1 MQKILLFR
9 AGIPRN
15 GCLVSFA
22 RRPCWR
28 RVASSNFGSSEDD
41 MPAKSGNRK
50 ILLVGSVPL
59 ANAKEVFSE
68 SAARLGELIPRIPD
82 GETGVRTMWILCQKE
97 VMAKT
102 KNLKMH
108 HQFDIAPGVAQ
119 TVYEVAD
126 HSKPAEFPALNYAA
140 AAKDSYRQFT
150 ELKKAGKIAATTK
163 FQVSLPTAVAVL
175 SGFIVPE
182 SQALVEKPYTEAL
195 KKEVDEIAQ
204 AIPHQELAIQWD
216 VADEVLFLAGWQ
228 LETFVDR
235 SKEGLLRRIVDLGN
249 AVPSD
254 IDLGFHLCYGDP
266 GHKHL
271 VEPTDLGLSVEL
283 ANVIVERSSRPVQWI
298 HMPVPR
304 DRKDDAYFEPL
315 KKLRLPP
322 TTELYLGLVHL
333 TDGAAG
339 ARSRV
344 ETAKRYRPEFGVAC
358 ECGFGRRNPETIL
371 PLLDLHR
378 EVAAL

>member
-1 MQKILLFR
+1 MRSRIL
-9 AGIPRN
+9 
-15 GCLVSFA
+15 
-22 RRPCWR
+22 
-28 RVASSNFGSSEDD
+28 
-41 MPAKSGNRK
+41 
-50 ILLVGSVPL
+50 
-59 ANAKEVFSE
+59 
-68 SAARLGELIPRIPD
+68 
-82 GETGVRTMWILCQKE
+82 
-97 VMAKT
+97 
-102 KNLKMH
+102 
-108 HQFDIAPGVAQ
+108 
-119 TVYEVAD
+119 
-126 HSKPAEFPALNYAA
+126 SKPVEFPALNYAA

-175 SGFIVPE
+175 SGFIVSE

-216 VADEVLFLAGWQ
+216 VAHEVLFLAGWQ

-271 VEPTDLGLSVEL
+271 VEPSDLGLSVEL
-283 ANVIVERSSRPVQWI
+283 ANAIVGRSSRPVQWI

-315 KKLRLPP
+315 KKLQIAAYDRALSRTCSSHRWRRGGAFAGGNCEAASARIRRCVRMRL
-322 TTELYLGLVHL
+322 
-333 TDGAAG
+333 
-339 ARSRV
+339 RSPRS
-344 ETAKRYRPEFGVAC
+344 
-358 ECGFGRRNPETIL
+358 
-371 PLLDLHR
+371 
-378 EVAAL
+378 

>member
-1 MQKILLFR
+1 M
-9 AGIPRN
+9 AENPHH
-15 GCLVSFA
+15 
-22 RRPCWR
+22 
-28 RVASSNFGSSEDD
+28 
-41 MPAKSGNRK
+41 RK
-50 ILLVGSVPL
+50 VLLVGSVPL
-59 ANAKEVFSE
+59 ANAKEVFKE
-68 SAARLGELIPRIPD
+68 SSARLGEIIPRIPD
-82 GETGVRTMWILCQKE
+82 GETGARTMWILCQKD
-97 VMAKT
+97 VMAKA

-108 HQFDIAPGVAQ
+108 HQFDIAPGVVQ

-126 HSKPAEFPALNYAA
+126 SSKPVEFPALNYAA
-140 AAKDSYRQFT
+140 AAKDSYRQFV
-150 ELKKAGKIAATTK
+150 ELKKAGKIAAGTK
-163 FQVSLPTAVAVL
+163 FQVSLPTAVAVM

-182 SQALVEKPYTEAL
+182 SQARVEKPYAEAL
-195 KKEVDEIAQ
+195 KKELEEIVQ
-204 AIPHQELAIQWD
+204 SIPHQELAIQWD
-216 VADEVLFLAGWQ
+216 VCHEVLFLEGWQ

-271 VEPTDLGLSVEL
+271 LEPNDLGLSVEL
-283 ANVIVERSSRPVQWI
+283 ANAIVDRSSRPVKWI

-304 DRKDDAYFEPL
+304 GRKDDAYFEPL

-322 TTELYLGLVHL
+322 ATELYLGLVHL
-333 TDGAAG
+333 TDGVAG

-358 ECGFGRRNPETIL
+358 ECGFGRRNPETVL

-378 EVAAL
+378 EVATL

>member
-1 MQKILLFR
+1 
-9 AGIPRN
+9 
-15 GCLVSFA
+15 
-22 RRPCWR
+22 
-28 RVASSNFGSSEDD
+28 
-41 MPAKSGNRK
+41 MPANSQSRK
-50 ILLVGSVPL
+50 VLLVGSLPL
-59 ANAKEVFSE
+59 ANAKEVFKELRS
-68 SAARLGELIPRIPD
+68 RLGELIPRIPD
-82 GETGVRTMWILCQKE
+82 GETGVRTMWILCQKD
-97 VMAKT
+97 VMARA

-126 HSKPAEFPALNYAA
+126 PSMPVEFPALNYAA
-140 AAKDSYRQFT
+140 AAKDSYRQFV
-150 ELKKAGKIAATTK
+150 ELKMAGKIAAATK

-182 SQALVEKPYTEAL
+182 LQALVEKPYTEAL
-195 KKEVDEIAQ
+195 KKEVDEIGQ
-204 AIPHQELAIQWD
+204 TIPHKSWRYSGTLPTKCSS
-216 VADEVLFLAGWQ
+216 WQ
-228 LETFVDR
+228 VGELETFVDR
-235 SKEGLLRRIVDLGN
+235 SREGLIRRIVDLGN

-271 VEPTDLGLSVEL
+271 VEPSDLGLSVEL
-283 ANVIVERSSRPVQWI
+283 ANAIVDRSSRPVQWI

-333 TDGAAG
+333 TDGVAG

-358 ECGFGRRNPETIL
+358 ECGFGRRNPETVL

>member
-1 MQKILLFR
+1 
-9 AGIPRN
+9 
-15 GCLVSFA
+15 
-22 RRPCWR
+22 
-28 RVASSNFGSSEDD
+28 
-41 MPAKSGNRK
+41 MPANSRNRK
-50 ILLVGSVPL
+50 VLLVGSVPL
-59 ANAKEVFSE
+59 ASSKEVFKE
-68 SAARLGELIPRIPD
+68 CAARLGEIIPRIPD
-82 GETGVRTMWILCQKE
+82 GETGVRTMWILCQKD
-97 VMAKT
+97 VMARA

-108 HQFDIAPGVAQ
+108 HQFDIAPGLAQ

-126 HSKPAEFPALNYAA
+126 PSKPVEFPALNYAA
-140 AAKDSYRQFT
+140 AAKDSYRQFV
-150 ELKKAGKIAATTK
+150 ELKKAGTIAAATR
-163 FQVSLPTAVAVL
+163 FQVSLPTAVAVM

-195 KKEVDEIAQ
+195 KKELEEIQ
-204 AIPHQELAIQWD
+204 KSIPHKELAIQWD
-216 VADEVLFLAGWQ
+216 VCHEVLFLEGWE

-249 AVPSD
+249 AVPAD

-271 VEPTDLGLSVEL
+271 LEPQDLSLSVEL
-283 ANVIVERSSRPVQWI
+283 ANAILDRSGRPVQWI

-304 DRKDDAYFEPL
+304 GRADEAYFAPL

-322 TTELYLGLVHL
+322 TTELYLGLVHF
-333 TDGAAG
+333 TDGVAG

-344 ETAKRYRPEFGVAC
+344 ETAKQFRPEFGVAC
-358 ECGFGRRNPETIL
+358 ECGFGRRNPETVI